1 MDQESVLHALARLRA
16 AADQTRWSWP
26 VMRWSSG
33 AEPNS
38 RTFDLD
44 GHGYFADL
52 AFEPGRDLVLRC
64 RLNLPAEIAGI
75 SVDGEPLQLTIFSI
89 YPMDLSWN
97 GQAIFEEQGVP
108 VAAGPALVQVIP
120 SLRAGDNGER
130 SMRTSPRHAKRAAIY
145 RFWRRWLGPAV
156 LAAAVSAAGGA
167 HAQGRAAAGPGPAP
181 SPARARPA
189 RFRAPRSRARHDPRA
204 PP

>member
-1 MDQESVLHALARLRA
+1 MMRKAMDQESVLHALARLRA

-26 VMRWSSG
+26 TMRWSSG

-108 VAAGPALVQVIP
+108 VAAGRALVQVIP
-120 SLRAGDNGER
+120 RLRAGDTGGREADVHVPDNQ
-130 SMRTSPRHAKRAAIY
+130 TSPWFQLRFTTPGRRARFELLAVAGAPLALARDLAAGESERAA
-145 RFWRRWLGPAV
+145 
-156 LAAAVSAAGGA
+156 
-167 HAQGRAAAGPGPAP
+167 
-181 SPARARPA
+181 
-189 RFRAPRSRARHDPRA
+189 
-204 PP
+204 